1 MAVPKKPDYSHKVG
15 LTVVL
20 APPEPLLH
28 KCPECSNGKKI
39 RRLTFLHSMSEQW
52 GVVVTRFDFYR
63 CRECRQKF
71 VSTNGRTPE
80 VTTTR
85 PI

>member
-1 MAVPKKPDYSHKVG
+1 MAVPRKPDYSHKVG

-28 KCPECSNGKKI
+28 RCPECSTGNKI
-39 RRLTFLHSMSEQW
+39 RRLTFTTSMSEQW
-52 GVVVTRFDFYR
+52 GVVVTRHDFYR
-63 CRECRQKF
+63 CRKCRQKF